1 MKVAIVKSRIYKGGV
16 SQVLTCIIETLNRQG
31 IKPDIITLKSHI
43 NESTL
48 QNDYGA
54 KLSFV
59 IKEIFTDIRMP
70 YEWHFLYFNLVS
82 RPYLKKYDLII
93 DSNNTSFLSQNKIPV
108 INYIHYPRK
117 DRVISNLF
125 SIHLPEGKKKS
136 PLDIKNDLFF
146 IAKFIFQF
154 DKKRKNN
161 EKIICNSN
169 FTASVY
175 HELYHEDFNNI
186 DVIYPPIQ
194 LSQDKVY
201 DKIKNTVV
209 TLGRFSNE
217 KRQLEQIEIAKQ
229 LPQLNFKI
237 IGFTGDDK
245 YFKKCR
251 KKIENEKIENVT
263 LLPNI
268 SFIEIEKHL
277 NESTFFLHNVRMEP
291 FGISTIQAISKGCI
305 PIVHNSGGSKEIVQS
320 DKLLFN
326 SVDECIKIF
335 SNLNEESIN
344 LLNAEFKNRDLSI
357 YSKENFIQK
366 FGEILNG
373 CFK

>member
-16 SQVLTCIIETLNRQG
+16 SQVLTCIIETLNKRG

-43 NESTL
+43 NETTF
-48 QNDYGA
+48 QKDYGA
-54 KLSFV
+54 NLSFT
-59 IKEIFTDIRMP
+59 IKEVFTDFRMP
-70 YEWHFLYFNLVS
+70 YEWHFLYFNLIS

-117 DRVISNLF
+117 NRVISNLF

-136 PLDIKNDLFF
+136 ILDVKNDLFF
-146 IAKFIFQF
+146 VAKFLFQF
-154 DKKRKNN
+154 DKKRKEN

-175 HELYHEDFNNI
+175 HKLYHEDLRNI
-186 DVIYPPIQ
+186 KVIYPPIQ
-194 LSQDKVY
+194 LKQTKSI

-209 TLGRFSNE
+209 TLGRFSDE

-229 LPQLNFKI
+229 LPHLNFRI
-237 IGFTGDDK
+237 IGFTGNNK
-245 YFKKCR
+245 YFIKCEE
-251 KKIENEKIENVT
+251 KIKSERIENVI
-263 LLPNI
+263 LFPNI
-268 SFIEIEKHL
+268 SYNEIEKHL

-305 PIVHNSGGSKEIVQS
+305 PVVHNSGGSKEIVQTE
-320 DKLLFN
+320 KLLFN
-326 SVDECIKIF
+326 TIEDCINIF
-335 SNLNEESIN
+335 NNINEESIN
-344 LLNAEFKNRDLSI
+344 LLNIEFKNRDLSI
-357 YSKENFIQK
+357 YGKENFIYE
-366 FGEILNG
+366 FGEILNEYS
-373 CFK
+373 K